1 MKDKLREFLHFGKSE
16 RNAIGIVLIIIVLA
30 TILPSYLAGI
40 KNPEVIEISE
50 FKSEVDAFLRKSEIV
65 TAADQ
70 QEFDFYQPDKSAA
83 ADRINP
89 FRFDPNTL
97 DAKGWERLGFS
108 KKQSESIVKFREKGG
123 TFRKKEDL
131 KKLFVIDEAIYNKL
145 EPFVIIDVKA
155 VPAFTK
161 SDTASTKSYRKKE
174 FATAELNSADSAAL
188 VNVRGIG
195 PAFARRIIRYRE
207 KLGGYSDLNQLLDV
221 YGIDSTRFLQ
231 IERNLSVDQ
240 SLIKKININSAS
252 IDQLRAH
259 PYLDY
264 FVAKAI
270 VDKRIQ
276 KGAYTHVSQI
286 MEIPLVYEA
295 LYLKIKPYLTVDKT
309 HQ

>member
-30 TILPSYLAGI
+30 TILPSYLARI
-40 KNPEVIEISE
+40 KNPEVFDNYDFKAEI
-50 FKSEVDAFLRKSEIV
+50 DAFLRKSEIV

-97 DAKGWERLGFS
+97 DAKGWERMGFS
-108 KKQSESIVKFREKGG
+108 KKQSESIMKFREKGG
-123 TFRKKEDL
+123 TFRKKEDI
-131 KKLFVIDEAIYNKL
+131 KKLFAIDEAIYNKL
-145 EPFVIIDVKA
+145 EPFVIIDDKA

-161 SDTASTKSYRKKE
+161 SDTATTKSYRKKE
-174 FATAELNSADSAAL
+174 FVVAELNSADSATL
-188 VNVRGIG
+188 VNLRGIG

-221 YGIDSTRFLQ
+221 YGIDSARFLQ
-231 IERNLSVDQ
+231 IERNLSLDK
-240 SLIKKININSAS
+240 SLIKKININTAS
-252 IDQLRAH
+252 VDQLRAH

-295 LYLKIKPYLTVDKT
+295 LYLKIKPYLTIDKT
-309 HQ
+309 PQ

>member
-131 KKLFVIDEAIYNKL
+131 KKLFVIDETIYNKL

-174 FATAELNSADSAAL
+174 FATAELNSADSVAL

>member
-30 TILPSYLAGI
+30 TILPSYLARI
-40 KNPEVIEISE
+40 KNPEVFDNYDFKAEI
-50 FKSEVDAFLRKSEIV
+50 DAFLRKSEIV

-97 DAKGWERLGFS
+97 DAKGWERMGFS
-108 KKQSESIVKFREKGG
+108 KKQSESIMKFREKGG
-123 TFRKKEDL
+123 TFRKKEDI
-131 KKLFVIDEAIYNKL
+131 KKLFAIDEAIYNKL
-145 EPFVIIDVKA
+145 EPFVIIDDKA

-161 SDTASTKSYRKKE
+161 SDTATTKSYRKKE
-174 FATAELNSADSAAL
+174 FVVAELNSADSATL
-188 VNVRGIG
+188 VNLRGIG

-221 YGIDSTRFLQ
+221 YGIDSARFLQ
-231 IERNLSVDQ
+231 IERNLSLDQ
-240 SLIKKININSAS
+240 SLIKKININTAS
-252 IDQLRAH
+252 VDQLRAH

-295 LYLKIKPYLTVDKT
+295 LYLKIKPYLTIDKT
-309 HQ
+309 PQ

>member
-16 RNAIGIVLIIIVLA
+16 RNAIGIVLITIVLA

-40 KNPEVIEISE
+40 RNSVVVEDYD
-50 FKSEVDAFLRKSEIV
+50 FKAEVDAFLRKSEIA

-70 QEFDFYQPDKSAA
+70 QEFDFYQPDKSVA

-295 LYLKIKPYLTVDKT
+295 LYLKIKPYLTVEKT
-309 HQ
+309 SQ

>member
-1 MKDKLREFLHFGKSE
+1 MKDRLREFLHFGKAE
-16 RNAIGIVLIIIVLA
+16 RNAIGIVLVIIILA
-30 TILPSYLAGI
+30 IILPSYLAGI
-40 KNPEVIEISE
+40 RNPEVVDNYD
-50 FKSEVDAFLRKSEIV
+50 FKAEVDAFLKKSEIIA
-65 TAADQ
+65 AADQ
-70 QEFDFYQPDKSAA
+70 QEFDFYQPDKSSAV
-83 ADRINP
+83 DRIKP

-97 DAKGWERLGFS
+97 DAKGWEQLGFS
-108 KKQSESIVKFREKGG
+108 QKQAESIVRFREKGG

-131 KKLFVIDEAIYNKL
+131 KKLFVIDEVIYNKL
-145 EPFVIIDVKA
+145 EPFVIIDEKA

-174 FATAELNSADSAAL
+174 FAVAELNSADSATL

-221 YGIDSTRFLQ
+221 YGIDSARFLQ

-240 SLIKKININSAS
+240 SSIKKININTAS
-252 IDQLRAH
+252 VDQLRAH

-270 VDKRIQ
+270 VDKRVQ

-309 HQ
+309 PQ